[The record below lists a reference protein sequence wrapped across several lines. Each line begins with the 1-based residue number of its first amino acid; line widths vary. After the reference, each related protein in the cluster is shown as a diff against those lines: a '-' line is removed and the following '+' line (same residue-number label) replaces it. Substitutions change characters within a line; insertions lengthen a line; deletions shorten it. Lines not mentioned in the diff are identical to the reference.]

1 MTGPPPRP
9 PEIPGFRYVEVLGRG
24 GFADVFAYEQLG
36 LGRRVAVKVMLEGI
50 TRDSQRLFESEASV
64 MARLSN
70 HPSIVSIYQAGA
82 AADGRPFLVMEHCPP
97 PPLAARLRQQPL
109 SVGKALEVGIQIAG
123 AVESAHRIGVL
134 HRDIKPAN
142 ILFTEFGRPAL
153 TDFGISVTTHH
164 GVGQGVNGLSVAWA
178 PPEQIEG
185 DGPTDASADVYSLA
199 ATIWATLVGHGPFIR
214 RGERNDDGTVGQR
227 VRTEPAPRTGR
238 DDVPVELERVLATA
252 LAKRPEQRYAT
263 AMELAR
269 ALQQVQAQQRMSV
282 TGVDVRDEQPTT
294 TERHVEGGTR
304 VSSFVVID
312 PDAAAA
318 GRAGTRSATGSA
330 TGSAGAAATEHAS
343 VPTGSRSLPTG
354 RPGAGTDDDLGWGSH
369 AAGDTVV
376 RRPAEAAAPPPRRSR
391 SRWWTVAG
399 SVAGLVAA
407 AVVAVLALPR
417 LADQPPDPGT
427 LSPDPTRSAQ
437 PQDPLGEVLPAPT
450 DVRVRVRGDRAV
462 VRWSNPEPQDGDTF
476 LVQVQDVPP
485 PPPEQVSGL
494 RVVVPATPGRTCV
507 EVSLVRVTG
516 RASVTPAQACSAG

>member
-227 VRTEPAPRTGR
+227 VRTDGPGHGRGQHLGAEPIDGVRRRPILGRGGGLSHHHGDRGVGCGGHRLGR
-238 DDVPVELERVLATA
+238 DDAGVGHQGRDHVVDRRRERWC
-252 LAKRPEQRYAT
+252 R
-263 AMELAR
+263 
-269 ALQQVQAQQRMSV
+269 
-282 TGVDVRDEQPTT
+282 G
-294 TERHVEGGTR
+294 
-304 VSSFVVID
+304 
-312 PDAAAA
+312 
-318 GRAGTRSATGSA
+318 
-330 TGSAGAAATEHAS
+330 
-343 VPTGSRSLPTG
+343 
-354 RPGAGTDDDLGWGSH
+354 
-369 AAGDTVV
+369 
-376 RRPAEAAAPPPRRSR
+376 RRPVAPVAPGPKPSEIRS
-391 SRWWTVAG
+391 
-399 SVAGLVAA
+399 
-407 AVVAVLALPR
+407 
-417 LADQPPDPGT
+417 
-427 LSPDPTRSAQ
+427 
-437 PQDPLGEVLPAPT
+437 
-450 DVRVRVRGDRAV
+450 
-462 VRWSNPEPQDGDTF
+462 
-476 LVQVQDVPP
+476 
-485 PPPEQVSGL
+485 
-494 RVVVPATPGRTCV
+494 
-507 EVSLVRVTG
+507 
-516 RASVTPAQACSAG
+516 

>member
-1 MTGPPPRP
+1 MTGRPARP

-36 LGRRVAVKVMLEGI
+36 LGRRVAVKVMLDGI
-50 TRDSQRLFESEASV
+50 TPDSQRLFESEASV
-64 MARLSN
+64 MAQLSN

-82 AADGRPFLVMEHCPP
+82 APDGRPFLVMEHCPP
-97 PPLAARLRQQPL
+97 PHLAARLREHPL
-109 SVGKALEVGIQIAG
+109 SVERALEVGIQIAG

-164 GVGQGVNGLSVAWA
+164 GVGQGVHGLSVAWA

-185 DGPTDASADVYSLA
+185 DAPTDASADVYSLA

-214 RGERNDDGTVGQR
+214 GGERNDDATVGQR

-282 TGVDVRDEQPTT
+282 TAVDVREEQATT
-294 TERHVEGGTR
+294 TEHRVEGGTR

-312 PDAAAA
+312 PDAPKA
-318 GRAGTRSATGSA
+318 GRAGTGSS
-330 TGSAGAAATEHAS
+330 GGPATERAS
-343 VPTGSRSLPTG
+343 VPSGSGSLPTG
-354 RPGAGTDDDLGWGSH
+354 ALPDGAAGGLDWGSH

-376 RRPAEAAAPPPRRSR
+376 RRPAEVADPPPARRSR
-391 SRWWTVAG
+391 GRAWAVAG
-399 SVAGLVAA
+399 SAVGVVAA
-407 AVVAVLALPR
+407 VGVAVVALPR
-417 LADQPPDPGT
+417 LADRPPDPGT
-427 LSPDPTRSAQ
+427 ASPDPTRAAE
-437 PQDPLGEVLPAPT
+437 PQDPLGEVVPAPT
-450 DVRVRVRGDRAV
+450 GVRVRVRGDRAV
-462 VRWSNPEPQDGDTF
+462 VRWRNPDPQGGDTF
-476 LVQVQDVPP
+476 LVQVQDVPA

-507 EVSLVRVTG
+507 EVSLVRSTG
-516 RASVTPAQACSAG
+516 RASVAPAQACSPD